1 MTMENDDNIGS
12 IETILGELKKT
23 TPAIRLG
30 FPPPDELQKMRRQRH
45 DDQIQ
50 RLERLERERGVRL
63 ERLKQQALANIGK
76 DRP

>member
-1 MTMENDDNIGS
+1 MENDDNIGS

>member
-1 MTMENDDNIGS
+1 MENDDNTGS
-12 IETILGELKKT
+12 LKAILSELKKT

-30 FPPPDELQKMRRQRH
+30 FPPPDELQRMRRERH
-45 DDQIQ
+45 DAQIQ

-63 ERLKQQALANIGK
+63 ERLKQAALANIGK